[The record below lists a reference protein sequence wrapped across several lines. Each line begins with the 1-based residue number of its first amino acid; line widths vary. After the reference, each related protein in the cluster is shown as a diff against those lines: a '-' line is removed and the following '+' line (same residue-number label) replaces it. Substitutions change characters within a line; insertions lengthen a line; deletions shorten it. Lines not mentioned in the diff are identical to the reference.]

1 MTAAKTQRQ
10 LCYQNLQKHGCW
22 PIKAGAQY
30 TTWKQVTMFHE
41 IPSLW
46 LSCSGLLLAIS
57 FSLFLLRSLT
67 ILCSF
72 QTACLTSASY
82 RVLAGDSSM
91 QFSWSEIDYQQ
102 SFLLVCSWKG
112 MGLICLF
119 SFGSFLELFR
129 VIFRC
134 LFFVL
139 LGFYSEWKLYFPLDY
154 HFVSSLCK
162 HS

>member
-57 FSLFLLRSLT
+57 FSLFLLGSLT

-102 SFLLVCSWKG
+102 SFLLVCSGKG

-134 LFFVL
+134 LFFCLTGVL
-139 LGFYSEWKLYFPLDY
+139 FRMKILLPLRLS
-154 HFVSSLCK
+154 FCFISV
-162 HS
+162 